1 VTLHRP
7 ALGVVVLGMSRSGTS
22 LASGSLAA
30 SGFYVGRAEDLT
42 PADIDNPAG
51 YWEHIK
57 VWGLN
62 ERLLAASGA
71 SWFTPPSRTAQQSL
85 QPWASQQ
92 VRAVCERLQAEAGDR
107 PLVIKDPRIGV
118 LLDLWGPVIARGLHS
133 ALAVRHPAEIALSLE
148 RREGIP
154 AALALVSW
162 ELHTRRILAYLHGR
176 RVAVVHYDDLLRVP
190 SAAGDF
196 VAAAAEG
203 LAGPLKPCI
212 DAGAAPATV
221 RPSLRHHD
229 AASLDAVEHLT
240 GSQARLWSFLS
251 GLPPGN
257 QVLDVP
263 PELRH
268 AAGGAAS
275 VASCDTEWLRTIGA
289 QLRFVDEHKRALDE
303 CREIRAR
310 AERTQAL
317 AEQAQTL
324 AEQAQAIAADQR
336 GRADQAEQAA
346 AAAVEAASRAERSA
360 ARAEHKLEAFASSRS
375 WRFTAPLR
383 AAATAV
389 RAVRSPQSAV
399 LPE

>member
-1 VTLHRP
+1 
-7 ALGVVVLGMSRSGTS
+7 MSRSGTS

-229 AASLDAVEHLT
+229 AASLDAVQHLT
-240 GSQARLWSFLS
+240 GSQAGLWSFLS

-257 QVLDVP
+257 QLLDVP

-268 AAGGAAS
+268 AAGGVAS

-310 AERTQAL
+310 AERTQALAEQAQTL